1 MPTALIGL
9 SLLVTLPSGAWAAME
24 PQVVQTTFPTDDVVI
39 AGIVVNAPPDVSTDA
54 APAIQAAI
62 DEAAKVGG
70 GVVFLPAGRYL
81 LATPLTIRETVT
93 VRGDWAPPD
102 EGGAGKGTILLVTAG
117 RGNADGPPAITL
129 ERGSGLRE
137 VTVWYPEQSATD
149 IVPYPWTI
157 KTSESVA
164 GDNYTVH
171 NVTLVNPYQGIK
183 VGPEWNE
190 LHTIR
195 NVYGTPLKAGLW
207 IDTVTDIGR
216 LIEVDFSPRWWETSG
231 LPGAPT
237 DQEGKAAL
245 GAFIRRE
252 GTAFD
257 MGRSDWEYI
266 YRVRAVGYG
275 LGFRFRAGEQGE
287 TNAVMFGSDFT
298 DCGTALLVERLNGI
312 GLSATG
318 CSFDATETAVHGP
331 AAFSTIAQF
340 NACTLSSGTGT
351 PVLLEG
357 PGTLTFQGCTFGGS
371 ARGAIDARQGAVTA
385 MDCDFREPGPHFR
398 LAKAVRCA
406 RILGNRF
413 EGEPRIVNEAARGD
427 VQVAHSDLGCA
438 RPDVSPHPA
447 PPDPRPANREL
458 FVVSDFGASPE
469 VEDNTAGFAAALEAA
484 GAAGGGTVYVPAGRY
499 RFAGHLTVPTGVELR
514 GVFDV
519 PHHTQSG
526 GSVLLPTEGRG
537 EAEGTPFIRLEGNC
551 GLRGLTLWWPEQSH
565 SDIQPYPWAVQGLGP
580 GCWLVDVT
588 MGNAYQGV
596 DFWSF
601 QSDGHLVRYLAG
613 GYLRRGLFVSKCA
626 TEGWI
631 EDIQLN
637 PHYAFRLPPGLP
649 QAPTTG
655 DPWQTFLDYQWNNLD
670 GVVLGRC
677 ENEHLKGTF
686 LYAAF
691 DGLKLVDD
699 GGGTNGRIIMHGTD
713 AGSRGVTLEAVGER
727 GVEFINAQI
736 VHFGPREVAAL
747 VTTDAFSG
755 KARLF
760 NSQMWA
766 GARSGI
772 LGGTGEVLIQQ
783 LNTLTG
789 PFVVSGGT
797 ARLDNVH
804 FERDLRPHITVEE
817 GVRAASITGNIGPG
831 LLRIDSAAGDKCR
844 GLANS
849 LSPQPPAGPAS
860 LTTGWEEGE
869 PQGLVDTVATSGGGI
884 KSVSGPSCR
893 PVETQAHSGS
903 GALRLA
909 GNADDPEYSYVY
921 CRVFEEPIAVWPDSV
936 LSYWVKPLNERGL
949 STCVDLVFADGG
961 TLRDSGAKTSEG
973 HAARSGAS
981 TGKVGEWKQV
991 TVPLGRTHRGRT
1003 IAAVMV
1009 AYDSRSGGGPFEAL
1023 FDDLSITSQMSGK
1036 PWEVVA
1042 TPAGGAQPVDTEVT
1056 LSGPEGAAIR
1066 YTLDGTPPTAAST
1079 VYTAPIILDK
1089 PGLWDLRC
1097 AVEWEGELTDLVFGK
1112 LYEVR

>member
-1 MPTALIGL
+1 
-9 SLLVTLPSGAWAAME
+9 ME
-24 PQVVQTTFPTDDVVI
+24 PRVVQTTFPTDDIVI
-39 AGIVVNAPPDVSTDA
+39 AGTVVDAPPDASADA

-62 DEAAKVGG
+62 DEAAEAGG

-81 LATPLTIRETVT
+81 LATPITIKETVT

-102 EGGAGKGTILLVTAG
+102 QGGAGKGTILPVTSG
-117 RGNADGPPAITL
+117 RGDPDGPPAITL

-149 IVPYPWTI
+149 IVPYPWAI
-157 KTSESVA
+157 KTSETVA

-171 NVTLVNPYQGIK
+171 NVTLVNPYQAIK

-216 LIEVDFSPRWWETSG
+216 LIEVDFSPRWWEDSG

-237 DQEGKAAL
+237 GQEEREAL
-245 GAFIRRE
+245 SAFLGSE
-252 GTAFD
+252 GIAFD

-266 YRVRAVGYG
+266 YRIRARGYG
-275 LGFRFRAGEQGE
+275 IGFRFRAGAQGE
-287 TNAVMFGSDFT
+287 TNAVMFGSDFAA
-298 DCGTALLVERLNGI
+298 CGTALLIERLNGI

-318 CSFDATETAVHGP
+318 CSFDATGSAVHGP
-331 AAFSTIAQF
+331 ASFSTIAQF
-340 NACTLSSGTGT
+340 NACSFGSPAGT

-357 PGTLTFQGCTFGGS
+357 PGALTFQGCTFGD
-371 ARGAIDARQGAVTA
+371 GAGAVIDARQGAVTA
-385 MDCDFREPGPHFR
+385 MDCDFPKPGPH
-398 LAKAVRCA
+398 LLLGEAVRCA

-413 EGEPRIVNEAARGD
+413 EGEPQIVNEATRGD
-427 VQVAHSDLGCA
+427 VQVAHLDLGCA
-438 RPDVSPHPA
+438 RPDLTPHPA

-469 VEDNTAGFAAALEAA
+469 AEDNTAAFTAALQAAAEAS
-484 GAAGGGTVYVPAGRY
+484 GGTVYVPAGRY

-526 GSVLLPTEGRG
+526 GSVLMPTEGRG
-537 EAEGTPFIRLEGNC
+537 NPDGTPFIRLEGDC
-551 GLRGLTLWWPEQSH
+551 GLRGLTLWWPEQCH
-565 SDIQPYPWAVQGLGP
+565 SDIQAYPWAVQGMGP
-580 GCWLVDVT
+580 DCRLLDVT

-601 QSDGHLVRYLAG
+601 PSDGHLVRYLAG
-613 GYLRRGLFVSKCA
+613 GYLRKGLVVSKCA

-677 ENEHLKGTF
+677 ANEHLKGTF

-699 GGGTNGRIIMHGTD
+699 DGGTNGRIIMHGTD

-747 VTTDAFSG
+747 VTTEAFSG

-766 GARSGI
+766 GARSAI

-789 PFVVSGGT
+789 PFVLSGGT

-817 GVRAASITGNIGPG
+817 GVGGASLTGNIGPG
-831 LLRIDSAAGDKCR
+831 LLRIDNAAGDRCR
-844 GLANS
+844 AVANS

-860 LTTGWEEGE
+860 LSTGWEEGE
-869 PQGLVDTVATSGGGI
+869 PQGLADTVATSGGGI
-884 KSVSGPSCR
+884 KSVSGVSCG
-893 PVETQAHSGS
+893 PVETEAHSGRR
-903 GALRLA
+903 ALRLA
-909 GNADDPEYSYVY
+909 GNADDPEYSYAY
-921 CRVFEEPIAVWPDSV
+921 CRVFEEPIAVWPDTV

-949 STCVDLVFADGG
+949 STCVDMVFTDGS
-961 TLRDSGAKTSEG
+961 TLRDSGAKTEEG

-981 TGKVGEWKQV
+981 TGEVGQWHQV
-991 TVPLGRTHRGRT
+991 TVPLGRTHRRRT

-1042 TPAGGAQPVDTEVT
+1042 APADGTQPVGTQVT
-1056 LSGPEGAAIR
+1056 LAGPEGAAIR
-1066 YTLDGTPPTAAST
+1066 YTLDGTPPSAASPL
-1079 VYTAPIILDK
+1079 YTAPIILDR
-1089 PGLWDLRC
+1089 PGLWDLRFTTE
-1097 AVEWEGELTDLVFGK
+1097 VDGEPGGLVFGK